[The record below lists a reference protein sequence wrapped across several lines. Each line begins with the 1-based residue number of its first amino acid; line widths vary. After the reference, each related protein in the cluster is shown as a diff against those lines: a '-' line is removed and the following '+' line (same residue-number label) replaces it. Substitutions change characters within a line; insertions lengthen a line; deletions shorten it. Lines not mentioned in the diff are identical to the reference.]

1 MGRDQKVQ
9 VRFSKSELELITLAA
24 EQTSLDL
31 PSFLRHAALA
41 LAGDIKPQQYGQYE
55 LNTIYREANSRGYI
69 WPEEELRERQ
79 LPLYWSEAWVRARLA
94 EGKSINQLAILT
106 GSPQTTVQ
114 NHLRMHFNI
123 RAYQQ
128 LTEERIELIRTRY
141 LAGESRRAIATD
153 MGISNVTVGKYLK
166 DLPTDLE
173 RVAQAML
180 AEQEQTPEHR
190 QDVVPPN
197 IQGLQD
203 RAERLF
209 AERARL
215 LSWPNSTQKIA
226 EVLFEGRNSAAKDWT
241 DRMVAKG
248 RLVRLARGWFD
259 LGSSLPSLE

>member
-1 MGRDQKVQ
+1 MQ
-9 VRFSKSELELITLAA
+9 VRFSKSELERLTSAA

-69 WPEEELRERQ
+69 WPEEELHERQ

-94 EGKSINQLAILT
+94 EGKSIKQLAILT

-114 NHLRMHFNI
+114 NHLRMHFDI

-153 MGISNVTVGKYLK
+153 MGISNVTVGKYLR
-166 DLPTDLE
+166 DLPTDPEWAAQEL
-173 RVAQAML
+173 RVAQSEQIQRQP
-180 AEQEQTPEHR
+180 AEAEVLPSN
-190 QDVVPPN
+190 V
-197 IQGLQD
+197 QGLRN
-203 RAERLF
+203 RADRLF

-215 LSWPNSTQKIA
+215 LSWPTSTQQIA
-226 EVLFEGRNSAAKDWT
+226 QVLFDGRHASAKDWT
-241 DRMVAKG
+241 DRMVVKG
-248 RLVRLARGWFD
+248 RLKRLARGWFELAQPCTSGVD
-259 LGSSLPSLE
+259 

>member
-1 MGRDQKVQ
+1 MGREQEVQ
-9 VRFSKSELELITLAA
+9 VRFSKSELELLAA
-24 EQTSLDL
+24 AAQQTSLDL

-41 LAGDIKPQQYGQYE
+41 LAGDMKPQQYGQYE
-55 LNTIYREANSRGYI
+55 LNTIYREADSRGHV
-69 WPEEELRERQ
+69 WSEEELRERH
-79 LPLYWSEAWVRARLA
+79 LPLYWSEAWVRARLG
-94 EGKSINQLAILT
+94 EGKSVKQLAILT

-114 NHLRMHFNI
+114 NHLRMHFDI

-141 LAGESRRAIATD
+141 LAGESRRTIATD
-153 MGISNVTVGKYLK
+153 MGISNVTVGKYLR

-173 RVAQAML
+173 RVAQEML
-180 AEQEQTPEHR
+180 AEQKGQIPESGE
-190 QDVVPPN
+190 DPVPPN
-197 IQGLQD
+197 IQGLRD

-226 EVLFEGRNSAAKDWT
+226 EVLFDGRNTSAKDWT

-248 RLVRLARGWFD
+248 RLIRLAKGWFD
-259 LGSSLPSLE
+259 LVHR